1 VERTE
6 FIAPED
12 AQLVAEMLEGYR
24 QERKDL
30 LEAIRAGK
38 IAESKIEQVEDDI
51 RFWESVQIMPD
62 LLPGSSE

>member
-1 VERTE
+1 MERTE